1 MFSLVPT
8 SVRMRR
14 RGLVLDPAIRGIS
27 IYESKWVP
35 AGTTVADRKLAYNA
49 KVDRTVDALAKF
61 VAIWVKQSRRARREY
76 AVRKAGLDW
85 RNDVWSISWAD
96 ISEQEDLRRK
106 AIIDAYHARLVAMP
120 EAELRE
126 YNARTIREI
135 REHNDDPWPWMEWM
149 RTVRAKRALAQIT
162 VAEHKQV
169 WQEMSLKN
177 IGVPVRLHNT
187 QAVAKK
193 RVVQVKKN
201 TFSALADSDSDNDLS
216 KEEMD
221 NLERI
226 LQG

>member
-1 MFSLVPT
+1 MRTQWVPKRT
-8 SVRMRR
+8 PKKQKIDYEKVERVVNVLERFAKIVSGKWRA
-14 RGLVLDPAIRGIS
+14 VLDKRAEFRRFRGS
-27 IYESKWVP
+27 VL
-35 AGTTVADRKLAYNA
+35 KL
-49 KVDRTVDALAKF
+49 L
-61 VAIWVKQSRRARREY
+61 EC
-76 AVRKAGLDW
+76 GLG
-85 RNDVWSISWAD
+85 RYFSWANLMY
-96 ISEQEDLRRK
+96 EEDMRRK

-120 EAELRE
+120 EEQFRI
-126 YNARTIREI
+126 YNALTIREI
-135 REHNDDPWPWMEWM
+135 REHNDDPWPWMELV
-149 RTVRAKRALAQIT
+149 RTLRAKRALVRIT

>member
-1 MFSLVPT
+1 
-8 SVRMRR
+8 MRKL
-14 RGLVLDPAIRGIS
+14 GYVLDPTIRGVMRTQ
-27 IYESKWVP
+27 WVP
-35 AGTTVADRKLAYNA
+35 KRTPKKQKIDYEKVERVVNVLERFAKIVSRKWRAVLDKRAE
-49 KVDRTVDALAKF
+49 F
-61 VAIWVKQSRRARREY
+61 RRFRASVLKLLEC
-76 AVRKAGLDW
+76 GLG
-85 RNDVWSISWAD
+85 RYFNWANLMY
-96 ISEQEDLRRK
+96 EEDLRRK
-106 AIIDAYHARLVAMP
+106 AIREAYHARLVAMP

-177 IGVPVRLHNT
+177 IGVPVRLHNK

-193 RVVQVKKN
+193 RVVHKN